1 MNYTNLSKYII
12 SFYGRYT
19 THIYQSLLLKFIN
32 LKKICLI
39 DFQLSNLRLSN
50 FENTQFYGSTFDYQN
65 IIYLDIS
72 NSILKNSFR
81 FYNLNNVKYFNC
93 ANTSLNELPRFSNK
107 LERLN
112 ISNTYIYHI
121 PSNLINLIEIY
132 CDGSFVTYISDKFS
146 KLETLIT
153 NNTNL
158 KKINIYYNLK
168 YLECSSNNISQLP
181 ILLSL
186 IYLICKNTLIQNIS
200 NLYNL
205 QLLIYLDC
213 SNTNIYRL
221 PNYSD
226 SLLYLNISNTLIES
240 IPNTSYYK
248 LKILIAM
255 NSYLIKINPNM
266 TNLYILN
273 IYKSK
278 ITDTNSKLY
287 QNITHLMK

>member
-1 MNYTNLSKYII
+1 MNYNKLSKYII

-19 THIYQSLLLKFIN
+19 THIYQLLLLKFIN

-39 DFQLSNLRLSN
+39 DLQLFN
-50 FENTQFYGSTFDYQN
+50 FENKQFYGSIFDYQN

-72 NSILKNSFR
+72 NSLLDNSFK
-81 FYNLNNVKYFNC
+81 FYNLNNVIYFNC

-132 CDGSFVTYISDKFS
+132 CDGSFVTYLSDKFS
-146 KLETLIT
+146 KLEILIT

-158 KKINIYYNLK
+158 KKINIYYSLK

-186 IYLICKNTLIQNIS
+186 KYLICKNTLIQNIS

-205 QLLIYLDC
+205 QFLLYLDC

-240 IPNTSYYK
+240 IPDTSYYK
-248 LKILIAM
+248 LKILIAI
-255 NSYLIKINPNM
+255 NSHLRNININM

-278 ITDTNSKLY
+278 IIFTDSKLY
-287 QNITHLMK
+287 QNITHIMK